1 MQTFELVMIDST
13 KELRFNNVT
22 LFHGSDRSGQ
32 FGIMARHQTFMTS
45 LLLSLCWFFTIDD
58 PLPTYVALS
67 GGILYFNRNIL
78 SIVTPHF
85 FVDKDMQ
92 KISINLEQE
101 LKMEEQQRKEM
112 RERAKN
118 LEKEMLKR
126 MWEMQKEAPK

>member
-13 KELRFNNVT
+13 KELRCKNVT

-45 LLLSLCWFFTIDD
+45 LLLGLCWFFTIDD

-67 GGILYFNRNIL
+67 GGILHFSRNIL

-92 KISINLEQE
+92 KISINLERE
-101 LKMEEQQRKEM
+101 LKIEEQQRKEM